1 MTALYLYPGWLR
13 LWHWINAVLFVV
25 LIASGVSLHYAGA
38 AELLPF
44 DVARIVHNVAGILLT
59 LTWIGFVAGNL
70 VTSNG
75 RHYRIRLR
83 GLGRRTWDQTF
94 YYLVGIFR
102 GDPHPFQVTETMKLN
117 PLQQLSYVAAMF
129 LLMPLLILSGWG
141 FLLSVRLPETLFG
154 LGTIWI
160 VAGIHVVVSY
170 LLVLFVLVHL
180 YVITTGARVTTNL
193 RAMLTGWHR
202 EDDDR

>member
-13 LWHWINAVLFVV
+13 LWHWVNAALFVA
-25 LIASGVSLHYAGA
+25 LIVSGVSLHYAGA
-38 AELLPF
+38 AGLLPF
-44 DVARIVHNVAGILLT
+44 RTALVIHNTAGILLT
-59 LTWIGFVAGNL
+59 VAWVGFVVGNL
-70 VTSNG
+70 VTGNG

-83 GLGRRTWDQTF
+83 GLWRRTWDQTF

-102 GDPHPFQVTETMKLN
+102 GAPHPFHVTEAAKLN

-129 LLMPLLILSGWG
+129 VLMPLLILSGWG

-160 VAGIHVVVSY
+160 VAGTHVVVSY

-202 EDDDR
+202 EDGD